1 MAFELIV
8 EDGSVVLNA
17 NSYASKEQI
26 DDFLEN
32 EGIVPPTNVY
42 YLAAKAASRLDG
54 KYSWLGRKVSKI
66 QPMQWP
72 RTGLGPCN
80 IDISFDIIPPQL
92 IKAQLFFL
100 ANGLTNE
107 GEEGVRGDQALR
119 RKKVG
124 NLEIEFFDSKSG
136 VTGSSSEWITDAREL
151 VADLIGA
158 MFKTRRV

>member
-8 EDGSVVLNA
+8 EDGSIVLNA

-32 EGIVPPTNVY
+32 EGIVPPANVY
-42 YLAAKAASRLDG
+42 YLASKAAKAMDN
-54 KYSWLGRKVSKI
+54 KYNWLGRKVSRL

-72 RTGLGPCN
+72 RTGLGLCN
-80 IDISFDIIPPQL
+80 VDIAETVIPRQL
-92 IKAQLFFL
+92 IDAQLYTL
-100 ANGLTNE
+100 ANMLTNE
-107 GEEGVRGDQALR
+107 TEEGVRGDQAVR

-136 VTGSSSEWITDAREL
+136 VSDSNDWLTSAKEMLSGL
-151 VADLIGA
+151 VGA
-158 MFKTRRV
+158 MFVTRRV

>member
-8 EDGSVVLNA
+8 EDGSIVPGA

-32 EGIVPPTNVY
+32 EGIQPPVNVY
-42 YLAAKAASRLDG
+42 YLASKSARAMDNRF
-54 KYSWLGRKVSKI
+54 SWLGRKASKS

-72 RTGLGPCN
+72 RTGLGQCN
-80 IDISFDIIPPQL
+80 VYIAENVIPQQL
-92 IKAQLFFL
+92 IDAQLLYL
-100 ANGLTNE
+100 ANRLTNE
-107 GEEGVRGDQALR
+107 TEEGVRGDQALR

-136 VTGSSSEWITDAREL
+136 VTDSNDWLTDAKEL
-151 VADLIGA
+151 VADLVGA
-158 MFKTRRV
+158 MFATRRV

>member
-8 EDGSVVLNA
+8 EDGSIVPGA
-17 NSYASKEQI
+17 NSYASKEQV

-42 YLAAKAASRLDG
+42 YLASKAAYRLDG

-80 IDISFDIIPPQL
+80 IDIAMNVIPPQL
-92 IKAQLFFL
+92 IRAQLYFL
-100 ANGLTNE
+100 ADMLSNE
-107 GEEGVRGDQALR
+107 TEEGVRGDQALR

-136 VTGSSSEWITDAREL
+136 VTGSSSDWITDAREL